1 MMMKLAFPLIF
12 EFQKNKQ
19 RAELIPVVFP
29 SYSSCITIF
38 FFFTDVL
45 VFANRSFICNWI
57 LYTHT
62 L

>member
-1 MMMKLAFPLIF
+1 MMKLAFPLIF

-45 VFANRSFICNWI
+45 VFANRSFICN
-57 LYTHT
+57 
-62 L
+62 